1 MALSCNN
8 VKDYVILC
16 EDGALSAQTVSDIK
30 EHLNSCEDCRAY
42 YEEYG
47 VTSLPEEPK
56 CRILGKAITKKTGI
70 AVAAAAGV
78 VSLIAGAAY
87 IVTKM
92 FSDKD

>member
-16 EDGALSAQTVSDIK
+16 EDGALSADIK
-30 EHLNSCEDCRAY
+30 EHLNNCEDCRAY
-42 YEEYG
+42 YEECG

-78 VSLIAGAAY
+78 VSLIAGAGY

>member
-30 EHLNSCEDCRAY
+30 EHLNSCED
-42 YEEYG
+42 
-47 VTSLPEEPK
+47 